1 MLYSMYGLPAD
12 ELNTQFGE
20 ILGEEN
26 KAAFG
31 EDVVKNMVY
40 NRILEIEAEAQGIEV
55 SDEEIDAAMKDMLG
69 YTYYVEEAG
78 SDSTDLLDFDSYLD
92 SILADYYNNE
102 VSRDTLVTAVKASL
116 LDEKLFNRELES
128 RTFEAEMVNARHI
141 LVEDEAT
148 AKEILEKLNAGE
160 DWNALASEYSMDTT
174 NKDNGGAL
182 DWVPRGMM
190 VQEFEDAAFALEPG
204 KISEPVKTTFGYHII
219 AVDGKEV
226 RPLTDDA
233 LAVAQGEVYTE
244 WSEGLLDKYP
254 YTVNEE
260 ILKAV
265 VPGTPAFVPAETEAA
280 PLTIDNTEEDSDL
293 TIDNTE
299 EDETAYEISSAVEN
313 M

>member
-1 MLYSMYGLPAD
+1 M
-12 ELNTQFGE
+12 
-20 ILGEEN
+20 
-26 KAAFG
+26 
-31 EDVVKNMVY
+31 
-40 NRILEIEAEAQGIEV
+40 
-55 SDEEIDAAMKDMLG
+55 
-69 YTYYVEEAG
+69 
-78 SDSTDLLDFDSYLD
+78 
-92 SILADYYNNE
+92 
-102 VSRDTLVTAVKASL
+102 
-116 LDEKLFNRELES
+116 
-128 RTFEAEMVNARHI
+128 
-141 LVEDEAT
+141 EDEAT

-182 DWVPRGMM
+182 DWFPRGMM